1 MQVDDAHDIDAV
13 MPVYNLIE
21 CSDNYS
27 RKLGILW
34 QYCRD
39 KPALDDDNVITD
51 FTVANSITDLFK
63 IKEKLTGQTGKDG
76 TENVEIMVLLK
87 YLRNFWRILEMLLI
101 NCEINL
107 DLNCSKNCVIV
118 GNNPD
123 QDTTFS
129 ITDTKLY
136 VPGVTLST

>member
-13 MPVYNLIE
+13 IPVYNLIE

-39 KPALDDDNVITD
+39 EPALDDDNVITD

-63 IKEKLTGQTGKDG
+63 IKEKLTGQTGNDG
-76 TENVEIMVLLK
+76 TENVKIMELLK
-87 YLRNFWRILEMLLI
+87 YVRNFWRIPEMLLI

-107 DLNCSKNCVIV
+107 DLNWSKNYVIV
-118 GNNPD
+118 DNNTD

-136 VPGVTLST
+136 AQAVTLST

>member
-13 MPVYNLIE
+13 IPVYNLIE
-21 CSDNYS
+21 CSDNYFK
-27 RKLGILW
+27 KLGILW
-34 QYCRD
+34 QYCREE
-39 KPALDDDNVITD
+39 PALDDDNVITD

-63 IKEKLTGQTGKDG
+63 IKEKLTGQTGNDG

-107 DLNCSKNCVIV
+107 DLNWSKNYVIV
-118 GNNPD
+118 GNNAD
-123 QDTTFS
+123 QDTIFS

-136 VPGVTLST
+136 VPTVTLST